1 MAHNNNDPLENEM
14 AYIVVYQREDGSSA
28 VESCATL
35 DGAISTAE
43 RLRNRDAVERPQI
56 FETKEVR
63 YDFEPYY
70 RVQVISEE
78 SSPIDDVDSGTGLD
92 GDSAADFDFTS
103 DAAADMDTDDPVAVD
118 DAVAVDESAVV
129 DDAVADES
137 AVVDESAAVESSGT
151 VVATDPVVET
161 NPVVDTAVDD
171 TAVDD
176 TALDGTAANAPV
188 SEDRVADLEM
198 ADDETM
204 PPPPQAQDAIF
215 AESTDQIA
223 AATPPPP
230 EVVTPDG
237 APTMEVPSSVSGAVD
252 ADVDMPDAD
261 MPDVDMPDAD
271 MADVDMPDADMA
283 DIDLRDAAPEA
294 EVQKTGLFEKFVN
307 SLEGNSGAAVDSGD
321 VSDVADGAGD
331 LVDGTETVNPRRGLF
346 GR

>member
-118 DAVAVDESAVV
+118 DAVAVDEAVAVV

-161 NPVVDTAVDD
+161 NPVVD

-271 MADVDMPDADMA
+271 MAD
-283 DIDLRDAAPEA
+283 IDLRDAAPEA

>member
-56 FETKEVR
+56 FETREVR

-137 AVVDESAAVESSGT
+137 AAVESSGT

-161 NPVVDTAVDD
+161 NPVVGTAVDG
-171 TAVDD
+171 

-252 ADVDMPDAD
+252 ADADMPDAD
-261 MPDVDMPDAD
+261 MPDAD
-271 MADVDMPDADMA
+271 MADIDMPDADMA

>member
-171 TAVDD
+171 TA
-176 TALDGTAANAPV
+176 LDGTAANAPV

-271 MADVDMPDADMA
+271 MAD
-283 DIDLRDAAPEA
+283 IDLRDAAPEA